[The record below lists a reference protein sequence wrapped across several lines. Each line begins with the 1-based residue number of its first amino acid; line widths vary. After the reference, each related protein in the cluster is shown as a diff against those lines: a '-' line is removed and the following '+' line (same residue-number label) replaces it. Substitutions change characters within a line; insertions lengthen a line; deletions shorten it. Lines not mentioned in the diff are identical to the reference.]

1 MQAAGAQRAA
11 VQRVVGESRD
21 VAGGEGAPPE
31 GGVVPTLGVG
41 LPVVAPAPESPPA
54 IRSHPQGRVGLGLPR
69 VGGSSNGPPAQV
81 QRVPSSGGDA
91 GGPVLGMASALRV
104 LSQQPSGLG
113 LPEVGREVVQRVEA
127 VPETPSAPE
136 PEPVP
141 QLGQAPQEAQ
151 EAQAPQAQ
159 QAQQQQQQAVEPEEL
174 LKKLYD
180 PLLRRLKAEL
190 WLDRERRGLLTDRW
204 H

>member
-1 MQAAGAQRAA
+1 M
-11 VQRVVGESRD
+11 
-21 VAGGEGAPPE
+21 
-31 GGVVPTLGVG
+31 
-41 LPVVAPAPESPPA
+41 
-54 IRSHPQGRVGLGLPR
+54 
-69 VGGSSNGPPAQV
+69 
-81 QRVPSSGGDA
+81 
-91 GGPVLGMASALRV
+91 LGMASALRV